1 VVISKLEKQYGL
13 RLANGQDDLKGKVI
27 RLAHMGYADPF
38 EVLAALSGIELV
50 LLELGVK
57 LEAGRGVAAAQRV
70 LAEGVESSTVKK

>member
-1 VVISKLEKQYGL
+1 
-13 RLANGQDDLKGKVI
+13 
-27 RLAHMGYADPF
+27 MGYADPF

-70 LAEGVESSTVKK
+70 LAGIA